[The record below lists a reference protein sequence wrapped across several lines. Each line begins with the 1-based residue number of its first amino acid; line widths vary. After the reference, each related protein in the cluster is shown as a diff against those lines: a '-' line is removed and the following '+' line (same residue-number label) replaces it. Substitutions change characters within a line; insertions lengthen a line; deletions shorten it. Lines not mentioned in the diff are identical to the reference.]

1 MLYWFSQTS
10 PSSIIHLCSNKC
22 FLVSIASHHFAIA
35 QQVESSDPKDKKKWR
50 RVAEKAQVQAA
61 EVNQKLDK
69 VIGSCPNSRVE
80 VGSLEDVIE
89 KMGSDKK
96 GTWSNVVLVRPGV
109 IKTLR
114 DQQVTAVN

>member
-1 MLYWFSQTS
+1 MEE
-10 PSSIIHLCSNKC
+10 
-22 FLVSIASHHFAIA
+22 A
-35 QQVESSDPKDKKKWR
+35 SDPKETKKWR
-50 RVAEKAQVQAA
+50 RVAEKAQFQAA

-96 GTWSNVVLVRPGV
+96 GTWSNVVLVRSGV
-109 IKTLR
+109 IRKLR
-114 DQQVTAVN
+114 DEQKVSV